1 MVHVCDKGGRVG
13 WCVCVIK
20 GGEDGG
26 GQVSERRHDS
36 MCGWSER
43 EEGEGEEGEGEEGT
57 ERVKEQRVSG

>member
-1 MVHVCDKGGRVG
+1 M
-13 WCVCVIK
+13 CVIK

-43 EEGEGEEGEGEEGT
+43 EEGEGEEGT